1 MSVIDKQTDFLVE
14 YIVIFFTKYLNLA
27 PEHLRKTNYAGNYNK
42 SISFHLTENAK

>member
-27 PEHLRKTNYAGNYNK
+27 PEHLRKANYVGNYNK